1 MRGFMED
8 IPITT
13 EVREKS
19 GPVAETTAE
28 AVNPAGERLDAARQ
42 YVIDKTQQVKESF
55 NQVRDEGLEGLKART
70 TEYTRRQPFSA
81 LLIAFGAGVLLS
93 FLTRRRP

>member
-1 MRGFMED
+1 MENT
-8 IPITT
+8 PNTT

-19 GPVAETTAE
+19 RPVVETTGE

-42 YVIDKTQQVKESF
+42 YVSDKTQPVKEYF
-55 NQVRDEGLEGLKART
+55 NQMRAEGLEGLKTRT
-70 TEYTRRQPFSA
+70 TEYTRQQPFSA

-93 FLTRRRP
+93 FLTRRR

>member
-1 MRGFMED
+1 MEN
-8 IPITT
+8 IPNST

-19 GPVAETTAE
+19 RPVVETTAE
-28 AVNPAGERLDAARQ
+28 VVTTAGERLDAARQ

-55 NQVRDEGLEGLKART
+55 NQIAQQELQALKTRT

-81 LLIAFGAGVLLS
+81 LLIAFGAGVLFS
-93 FLTRRRP
+93 FLSRRRP

>member
-1 MRGFMED
+1 MEN

-19 GPVAETTAE
+19 SLVAETTGE

-42 YVIDKTQQVKESF
+42 FINDKTQQVKESF
-55 NQVRDEGLEGLKART
+55 NQVRDEGLEGLKVRT

-81 LLIAFGAGVLLS
+81 LLIAFGAAILLR
-93 FLTRRRP
+93 FIMRRRP

>member
-1 MRGFMED
+1 MEN
-8 IPITT
+8 IPKTP

-19 GPVAETTAE
+19 SPVAETTGE
-28 AVNPAGERLDAARQ
+28 AFNPAGERLDAARQ
-42 YVIDKTQQVKESF
+42 FINDKTQQVKESF
-55 NQVRDEGLEGLKART
+55 NQMREEGLEGLKART

-93 FLTRRRP
+93 FLTRRR